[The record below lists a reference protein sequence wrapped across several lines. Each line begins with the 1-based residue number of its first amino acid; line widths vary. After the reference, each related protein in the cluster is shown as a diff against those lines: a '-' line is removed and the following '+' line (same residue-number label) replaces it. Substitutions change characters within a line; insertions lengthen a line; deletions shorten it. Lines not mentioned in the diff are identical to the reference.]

1 MRLLLQLLAQFRRCV
16 ALLCKKDGLKA
27 VVAQNLLLTQ
37 QLIILNRGRKR
48 GPSVSACGANL
59 IIRPLFRLLSDGKS

>member
-1 MRLLLQLLAQFRRCV
+1 MNLLLQLLAQFLRCV

-27 VVAQNLLLTQ
+27 VLAQNLLLTQ

-48 GPSVSACGANL
+48 GPSVS
-59 IIRPLFRLLSDGKS
+59 PLHRIWLA